1 MDPSGSSHD
10 LFSFSL
16 SNLWTIGGALVL
28 VAGVLIH
35 RHQNRFL
42 SLFIKNLIADEM
54 NRRIDWNRLT
64 ISAEVSH
71 RRVSK
76 NNNLE

>member
-10 LFSFSL
+10 LSSLSL

-35 RHQNRFL
+35 RHQNRFAA
-42 SLFIKNLIADEM
+42 LFAKPLIDEKM
-54 NRRIDWNRLT
+54 DRRIDWNQPLT
-64 ISAEVSH
+64 IPAEVSRH
-71 RRVSK
+71 VST
-76 NNNLE
+76 EYDVA